1 MLGSDEVLMSSPA
14 SYSLT
19 CIFPAKDPRLASK
32 RAPAGVGEE
41 VINAEQLRGLIPAPL
56 PKSFVSFAFYL
67 HKGKQRARLAL
78 GIPPCLYK

>member
-1 MLGSDEVLMSSPA
+1 MLGSGEVLMSSPA

-19 CIFPAKDPRLASK
+19 CIFPAKDQGLASK

-41 VINAEQLRGLIPAPL
+41 VINAEQLRGLIPASL

-67 HKGKQRARLAL
+67 HKAKQRARLAL
-78 GIPPCLYK
+78 GIPRCL